1 MKPRRVSRYR
11 APRYPDRLELERI
24 PGALAIRPRRWA
36 SPALAAAVTAALAAG
51 FAGCKDTSPPAADPI
66 VQAGQ
71 TVDPKT
77 MNQLRTMGYVQ
88 GPTVNSEE
96 DLPAPKLP
104 PAAPAGPQK

>member
-24 PGALAIRPRRWA
+24 PGSLAMRPRRWA
-36 SPALAAAVTAALAAG
+36 SPALAAAVAAALAAG
-51 FAGCKDTSPPAADPI
+51 IAGCKDTSPPAADPI

-77 MNQLRTMGYVQ
+77 LNQLRTMGYVQ
-88 GPTVNSEE
+88 GPVTNSEE
-96 DLPAPKLP
+96 DLPAPNLP
-104 PAAPAGPQK
+104 ATAPAGSAK